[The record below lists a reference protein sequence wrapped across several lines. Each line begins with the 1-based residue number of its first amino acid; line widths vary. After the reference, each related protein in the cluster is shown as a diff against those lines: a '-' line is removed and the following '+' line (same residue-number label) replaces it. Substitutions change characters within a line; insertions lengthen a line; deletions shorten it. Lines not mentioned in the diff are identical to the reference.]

1 MRLRQQEMPRL
12 YRAQGGSAETETAP
26 REEGEKK
33 EKEGKEGKEGEE
45 GLRVLLDHGDMLIY
59 RGEYEHWREPFE
71 GENCGQVY
79 LHYNDTS
86 KEEAEEN
93 KYDERPFLG
102 LPPWFKG
109 YEL

>member
-1 MRLRQQEMPRL
+1 MNL
-12 YRAQGGSAETETAP
+12 GGDPWPIFLEPS
-26 REEGEKK
+26 
-33 EKEGKEGKEGEE
+33 GEE
-45 GLRVLLDHGDMLIY
+45 GLKILLDYGDMLIY

-79 LHYNDTS
+79 LHYNDIS
-86 KEEAEEN
+86 KEEN